1 MYPMGK
7 NKLEEKPKVG
17 GLFSGVG
24 GIELGFEQSGF
35 EIAWANEI
43 DKHACI
49 TYRENFSH
57 TLYEG
62 DIKLLN
68 GKDLQPVDVLCGG
81 FPCQA
86 FSIAG
91 YRKGFEDDRGNIF
104 FEIIRLIKELETM
117 PKVLFLENLIPI
129 KEQLFL
135 HHFF

>member
-1 MYPMGK
+1 MSKKKYT
-7 NKLEEKPKVG
+7 VG

-24 GIELGFEQSGF
+24 GLEKAFEMSGYQVT
-35 EIAWANEI
+35 WANEI

-91 YRKGFEDDRGNIF
+91 Y
-104 FEIIRLIKELETM
+104 
-117 PKVLFLENLIPI
+117 
-129 KEQLFL
+129 
-135 HHFF
+135 